1 LSDIKNLFKERFA
14 IIQHVQDL
22 STVSVLEMVNVFV
35 ATASV
40 TLHGQKMPVIVR
52 KIQKN
57 AEIQTRQ
64 I

>member
-1 LSDIKNLFKERFA
+1 MTEYHFLFRFA
-14 IIQHVQDL
+14 IIQHVPDL
-22 STVSVLEMVNVFV
+22 STVFVPEMVNVFV
-35 ATASV
+35 VIVSV
-40 TLHGQKMPVIVR
+40 TLHGQKMPVIAR